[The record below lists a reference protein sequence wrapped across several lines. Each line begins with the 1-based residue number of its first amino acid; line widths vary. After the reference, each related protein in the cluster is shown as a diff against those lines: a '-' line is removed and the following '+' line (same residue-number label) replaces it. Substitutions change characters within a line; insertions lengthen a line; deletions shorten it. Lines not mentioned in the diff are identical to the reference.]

1 MTLPHSSHPSPLP
14 GESASERV
22 ARITAQTDPRSA
34 LGMQLADLERARK
47 EKASMSDAERAAS
60 ARRNSELALLA
71 INGVGKGVT
80 KADVENAEK
89 LGRAAMLAQPVGET
103 MAQGMTVANFG
114 KDVTKMS
121 DAELGAVNLST
132 PDANK
137 ASAEH

>member
-1 MTLPHSSHPSPLP
+1 M
-14 GESASERV
+14 